1 MPGLPAFNRLT
12 AAQAQAG
19 LIRCCG
25 SGEWAKQVALSRPYI
40 NVASLFAQAE
50 QIWNSLPRE
59 SWLEAFGHHPRIGE
73 KQLREKFGSTAQWA
87 EQEQKGANGASE
99 ETLAALAQGNKDYEA
114 RFGYVFLVC
123 ATGKSADEMLSL
135 LQQRLNNEPTAE
147 IRVAAAEQAKI
158 TRLRLEKWLNT

>member
-1 MPGLPAFNRLT
+1 MPALSSFNRL
-12 AAQAQAG
+12 APAQAQSE

-25 SGEWAKQVALSRPYI
+25 SKDWAEQVTQSRPYI
-40 NVASLFAQAE
+40 NAASLYAQAE

-87 EQEQKGANGASE
+87 EQEQKGASGASE
-99 ETLAALAQGNKDYEA
+99 ETLAALVQGNKDYES

-123 ATGKSADEMLSL
+123 ATGKSADELLSL
-135 LQQRLNNEPTAE
+135 LQQRLNNEPLAE

-158 TRLRLEKWLNT
+158 TRLRLEKWLSS